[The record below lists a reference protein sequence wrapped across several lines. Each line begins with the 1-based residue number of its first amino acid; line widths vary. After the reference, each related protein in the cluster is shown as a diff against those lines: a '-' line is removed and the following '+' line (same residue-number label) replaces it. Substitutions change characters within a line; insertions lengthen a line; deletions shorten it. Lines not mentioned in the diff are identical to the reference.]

1 MSFHFLEK
9 PVELRSVQEL
19 SNGQIY
25 TLAKQYGENAKL
37 WRQKFTGLLPEVERR
52 AVWKEQ
58 GFSSIFEF
66 AFKLAGLS
74 EAQVRVALNLD
85 QRFSDKPALRTLLE
99 EGTVSIHKLVRV
111 QAVATSESAEFWA
124 EQVQALPKK
133 ALETLVRDE
142 RAVPALPG
150 QTQTPT
156 LSENVKARLSE
167 LEAKGIDVNALL
179 TEFLDQREAEIE
191 AEKQTLGEAAKEAS
205 RYIPAS
211 IRRVLRKEHGSKCA
225 VPTCTKPFTELHHTR
240 RFSLA
245 KSHDP
250 HFLAPLCKE
259 HHTIAH
265 LTDLKVRE
273 KRWG

>member
-1 MSFHFLEK
+1 
-9 PVELRSVQEL
+9 
-19 SNGQIY
+19 
-25 TLAKQYGENAKL
+25 
-37 WRQKFTGLLPEVERR
+37 
-52 AVWKEQ
+52 
-58 GFSSIFEF
+58 
-66 AFKLAGLS
+66 
-74 EAQVRVALNLD
+74 VALNLD

-124 EQVQALPKK
+124 EQAQALPKK

-142 RAVPALPG
+142 RISERVDGAEPLEHPQSLPG
-150 QTQTPT
+150 QTQNPT

-167 LEAKGIDVNALL
+167 LARRGIDVNALL

-191 AEKQTLGEAAKEAS
+191 AEKETLGETAKEGS

-211 IRRVLRKEHGSKCA
+211 IRRVNRKEHGSKCA
-225 VPTCTKPFTELHHTR
+225 IPTCTKPSTELHHTR

-250 HFLAPLCKE
+250 RFLAPLCKE

-273 KRWG
+273 KRWAGLLSMVLS